1 MTAHPLYV
9 IRHAKAGSRRE
20 WRGSDDRRPLSEPGR
35 EQAAGLVGTFAGLD
49 VEAIISSSSLRCI
62 QTVEPL
68 AAARGLSVQTDP
80 VLAEG
85 ADPAAALRFADPTS
99 DRRPAVTL
107 YPSSADLIRGV
118 PPPGDPPAPPT
129 PRVRDASPG
138 RRVASP
144 RRPFLRSVSADPGPW
159 ARPPRRSGTSSGR
172 RNR

>member
-1 MTAHPLYV
+1 MAFGDMTAHPLYV

-85 ADPAAALRFADPTS
+85 ADPAAALRFAERHTE
-99 DRRPAVTL
+99 RPVVL
-107 YPSSADLIRGV
+107 CSHGDVIQGLLQQLQEVGV
-118 PPPGDPPAPPT
+118 PFGPDPKLQKGSTWVLLRGRDRWKEARYIPPP
-129 PRVRDASPG
+129 
-138 RRVASP
+138 
-144 RRPFLRSVSADPGPW
+144 
-159 ARPPRRSGTSSGR
+159 
-172 RNR
+172 